1 MDQNAVHDAL
11 DKFAKNVVKQAKL
24 NNKARAK
31 YNLEVFPNSFA
42 LEFTMK
48 PYEIF
53 QDKGVSGIIRKFDTK
68 FSYKNKRPPSKV
80 FDKWSKNATRSAS
93 GQYANRKGVNYAA
106 ATTVFKYG
114 IFPRLFFTAPF
125 ERLFA
130 QLPKDVVEGYG
141 LEIDRAFDLWL
152 DKPNLE
158 L

>member
-1 MDQNAVHDAL
+1 MEQNEVHKVL
-11 DKFAKNVVKQAKL
+11 DKFANMVVNQAKL
-24 NNKARAK
+24 NNKKRAK
-31 YNLEVFPNSFA
+31 YNLDIFPNSFG
-42 LEFTMK
+42 LEFMME

-53 QDKGVSGIIRKFDTK
+53 QDKGVSGIYRKFDTK
-68 FSYKNKRPPSKV
+68 FSYTDKRPPSSA
-80 FDKWSKNATRSAS
+80 FDKWSKNATRASS
-93 GQYANRKGVNYAA
+93 GQFTKRKGVNYAA